1 MTQEYIPF
9 PEIVDELRRLCI
21 QAVTGTLFVAT
32 RANRSAQL
40 ILDKGEIVF
49 VYFFNKR
56 GKEALELMSTIRA
69 GRFRFQEGTVT
80 RRTPLPPTDAIL
92 KSLIDGHKI
101 ADHPQ
106 DIEHKQAGGG
116 SGLNQEQKTVLESC
130 LAGFIG
136 PMAGIICED
145 HLDVAVNLQAAIDA
159 LAAEIPSPEQAKKF
173 KAMVLEKFS

>member
-9 PEIVDELRRLCI
+9 PEIVAELRKLCI

-32 RANRSAQL
+32 KANRSAQL

-69 GRFRFQEGTVT
+69 GRFRFQEGAVS

-92 KSLIDGHKI
+92 QSLIDGHKI
-101 ADHPQ
+101 SDQ
-106 DIEHKQAGGG
+106 DVDIEVPQAT
-116 SGLNQEQKTVLESC
+116 GLGLSQEQKTILESC
-130 LAGFIG
+130 LAEFIG

-145 HLDVAVNLQAAIDA
+145 HLGVAASLQAAVDA
-159 LAAEIPSPEQAKKF
+159 LAAEIPSSDQAKKF
-173 KAMVLEKFS
+173 KAVVMGKLN